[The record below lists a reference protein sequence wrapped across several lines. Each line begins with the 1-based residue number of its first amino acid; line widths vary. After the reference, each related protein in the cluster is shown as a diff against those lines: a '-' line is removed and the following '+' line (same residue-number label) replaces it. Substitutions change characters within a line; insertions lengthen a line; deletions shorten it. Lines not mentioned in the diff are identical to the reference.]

1 MFNNLSLGLGNIKGN
16 LGKGADGDIN
26 ILDLDIN
33 EIDISKNHQN
43 LKKALSNIEYVIKS
57 GKIVK
62 KEEDIN
68 LNHQGS
74 IFWSSGKIEIEGKEF
89 ILAKKKEFYQKY
101 SSMFYNSYKTFIDER
116 FLRKIE

>member
-101 SSMFYNSYKTFIDER
+101 SSMFYDSYKTFIDER